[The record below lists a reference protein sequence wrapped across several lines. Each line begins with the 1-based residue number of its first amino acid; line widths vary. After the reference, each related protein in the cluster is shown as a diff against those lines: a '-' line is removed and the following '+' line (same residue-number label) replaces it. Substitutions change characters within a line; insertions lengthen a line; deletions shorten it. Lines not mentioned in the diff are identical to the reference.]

1 MKCERCGKNEANVKY
16 TQIINGIKE
25 KLSLC
30 EKCANDLGIGNVS
43 FNMPI
48 DFSNFF
54 GEFLEGDITNT
65 FPNMKF
71 NTQNT
76 CEKCGMTFEEFANTG
91 KFGCDNCYEIFTNK
105 IDRILKGV
113 HGADAHV
120 GRKFLQHKEEIIDN
134 KNNIDIKQETNITKI
149 EELKNKLREVIKEE
163 NYEEAAKIRDE
174 IKKLEGGK

>member
-1 MKCERCGKNEANVKY
+1 MKCERCGKNEANVQY
-16 TQIINGIKE
+16 TQIINGMKE

-65 FPNMKF
+65 FSNMNF

-76 CEKCGMTFEEFANTG
+76 CKKCGITFEEFANTG
-91 KFGCDNCYEIFTNK
+91 KFGCNNCYEIFTNK

-113 HGADAHV
+113 HGSDIHV
-120 GRKFLQHKEEIIDN
+120 GRKYLEKKEN
-134 KNNIDIKQETNITKI
+134 KEKNVEMKQNTNINKI
-149 EELKNKLREVIKEE
+149 EELKNKLKALIKEE